1 MKDLDTDLLSP
12 QLQAQALDVLGTWK
26 LEGNLNAPKHN
37 GNVAENMQTQNILHG
52 LKYRTHMGKSTCY
65 IFSLK

>member
-1 MKDLDTDLLSP
+1 MKDLDTDLFISTAP
-12 QLQAQALDVLGTWK
+12 STALDVIGTWK
-26 LEGNLNAPKHN
+26 LDGNLNAPKHT

-52 LKYRTHMGKSTCY
+52 LKYRTHMGKPTCY